1 MYTNELHYIR
11 MAGKRTIEIVIGRI
25 HGHRR
30 LGFSAYRPDGE
41 VVRIDYYYSA
51 RRQAAALNET
61 LAEVGITGLRG
72 MVHVIA
78 VRKDAIPGVK
88 ANFV

>member
-1 MYTNELHYIR
+1 M
-11 MAGKRTIEIVIGRI
+11 
-25 HGHRR
+25 
-30 LGFSAYRPDGE
+30 
-41 VVRIDYYYSA
+41 RIDYYYSA

-72 MVHVIA
+72 MVHVVA